1 MNETTTPKSRGQT
14 EPTGQIQPARKPVV
28 VLALYLAVPL
38 ILLALASAWLISG
51 DPLRVF
57 SNSVPPVESLT
68 FERVFLDDAGINL
81 KIRAGGSEAMTIAQV
96 QVDDAYWRFTQ
107 DPPGA
112 LPRIA
117 AAWVNIPYPWVPGDA
132 HTVRLVTNTGITFD
146 YVIDVAVSS
155 PIAQAGSFGSQAIL
169 GSFVGVLPVI
179 IGMLFFP
186 FMRTMRRE
194 GMRFFLALTAGMLA
208 FLLIDTLEGA
218 LRFGAQAAPSFQGS
232 GMVFLVAIITFLG
245 LVAIGRR
252 NGAPTGL
259 ALAIYI
265 AIGIG
270 LHNFGEGLAIGAA
283 LAAGAAGLGAFLVL
297 GFTVHN
303 LSEGI
308 AIAAPL
314 VKKPPPMITFGALA
328 LIAGVPA
335 IPGIWLGSYAIAP
348 QWAALA
354 LAIGTGA
361 ILQVL
366 FEVGSI
372 TLRGRDGAKIS
383 LDRYAMA
390 GFIFGVAFM
399 YVTAIAI
406 RV

>member
-1 MNETTTPKSRGQT
+1 MF
-14 EPTGQIQPARKPVV
+14 
-28 VLALYLAVPL
+28 VLAAYLGVPL
-38 ILLALASAWLISG
+38 ILLALASAWLITS

-57 SNSVPPVESLT
+57 SGSVPPVESLT
-68 FERVFLDDAGINL
+68 FERVFLDDTGINL
-81 KIRAGGSEAMTIAQV
+81 KIRAGGSEPMTIAQV

-107 DPPGA
+107 DPPGP
-112 LPRIA
+112 LPRIVS
-117 AAWVNIPYPWVPGDA
+117 AWVKIPYPWVQGDA

-146 YVIDVAVSS
+146 YVIDVAVAS
-155 PIAQAGSFGSQAIL
+155 PVTRAGGYGSQAIL

-179 IGMLFFP
+179 IGMMFFP
-186 FMRTMRRE
+186 FMRSMRRE

-218 LRFGAQAAPSFQGS
+218 LKFGARAAPSFQGS
-232 GMVFLVAIITFLG
+232 GLVYLVAIMTFLG
-245 LVAIGRR
+245 LVALGRR
-252 NGAPTGL
+252 NGRPTGL
-259 ALAIYI
+259 ALATYI

-303 LSEGI
+303 LTEGI

-314 VKKPPPMITFGALA
+314 VKKPPRLIAFGGLA
-328 LIAGVPA
+328 LIAGAPA
-335 IPGIWLGSYAIAP
+335 IPGIWLGSLAISP

-366 FEVGSI
+366 FEVGTI
-372 TLRGRDGAKIS
+372 TLRGQDGAKIS

-390 GFIFGVAFM
+390 GFTFGVAFM
-399 YVTAIAI
+399 YITAMVIK
-406 RV
+406 V